1 MRGGVRCGELM
12 DITELFISA
21 YADGIW
27 KDSELQGFVSDI
39 EKHFSIEFDKSA
51 GEEWIRLYYNSRLFG
66 MLHTKVKIA
75 FCTSLNSEI
84 DLSNRISVIKASSF
98 EDAVYSID
106 IETISNKCPELHWHA
121 VKEAVD
127 PCHFSLKELYYATV

>member
-1 MRGGVRCGELM
+1 MRGELM

-21 YADGIW
+21 YANGIW
-27 KDSELQGFVSDI
+27 KDSELQGFISDI

-51 GEEWIRLYYNSRLFG
+51 GEEWIRIYYNSCLFG

-75 FCTSLNSEI
+75 FCTPLNSEI
-84 DLSNRISVIKASSF
+84 DLSNRISVIKVSSF
-98 EDAVYSID
+98 DDAVYSID
-106 IETISNKCPELHWHA
+106 INAISDKCPALNWHA

-127 PCHFSLKELYYATV
+127 PCHFCLKELYYATV